1 MDDLQG
7 LLAQLEKIREELI
20 RGFVDLAERLRAIET
35 QLTAGEDGPVRAD
48 TPAEHITPVES
59 QSARGTTEAQRARR

>member
-7 LLAQLEKIREELI
+7 LLAQLEKIREDLI
-20 RGFVDLAERLRAIET
+20 RGFIDLAERLRAIET
-35 QLTAGEDGPVRAD
+35 QLTAGEAGGRRAD
-48 TPAEHITPVES
+48 TPAEHIPPAES